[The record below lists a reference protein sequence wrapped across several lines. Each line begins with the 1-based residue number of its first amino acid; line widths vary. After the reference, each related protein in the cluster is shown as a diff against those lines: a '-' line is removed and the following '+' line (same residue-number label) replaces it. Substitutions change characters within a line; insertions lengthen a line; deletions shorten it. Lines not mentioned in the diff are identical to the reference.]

1 MKIWLSS
8 IFYSLLLFFAPIKGI
23 IVIVALSTMID
34 TGFGVWK
41 AKKLGEKLSSKAFRS
56 GLVPKLLSYV
66 GTVMMVYGSDVFIIN
81 SLVSNIV
88 DVNFMATKV
97 IALTLIINEAKSID
111 ESFEAVKGYSLIAKL
126 LEIINNLKDVKKQL

>member
-34 TGFGVWK
+34 TAFGILK
-41 AKKLGEKLSSKAFRS
+41 AKNLGVKVSSKAFRS

-88 DVNFMATKV
+88 DVEFMATKV

-111 ESFEAVKGYSLIAKL
+111 ESWEAVKGYSMIQKLI
-126 LEIINNLKDVKKQL
+126 EVINNLKDVKKQL

>member
-66 GTVMMVYGSDVFIIN
+66 GTAMMVYGSDVFIIN
-81 SLVSNIV
+81 SLVCNIV
-88 DVNFMATKV
+88 DVEFMATKV

>member
-1 MKIWLSS
+1 MKVYFSS
-8 IFYSLLLFFAPIKGI
+8 ILYSILLFFAPIKGI
-23 IVIVALSTMID
+23 IIMVALSTIID
-34 TGFGVWK
+34 TSFGIWK

-81 SLVSNIV
+81 SLVSNVV
-88 DVNFMATKV
+88 DVEFMATKV

-126 LEIINNLKDVKKQL
+126 IEIINNLKDVKKQL

>member
-34 TGFGVWK
+34 TGFGIWK

-81 SLVSNIV
+81 SLVSNVV
-88 DVNFMATKV
+88 DVEFMATKV

>member
-8 IFYSLLLFFAPIKGI
+8 IYYSLLLFFAPIKGI

-34 TGFGVWK
+34 TAFGIWK
-41 AKKLGEKLSSKAFRS
+41 AKNLGEKLSCKAFRS

-81 SLVSNIV
+81 SLVSNVV
-88 DVNFMATKV
+88 DVEFMATKV

>member
-8 IFYSLLLFFAPIKGI
+8 IFYSLILFFAPIKGI
-23 IVIVALSTMID
+23 ILMVALSTIID
-34 TGFGVWK
+34 TSFGIWK
-41 AKKLGEKLSSKAFRS
+41 AKKLGEKLSSKAFRT

-81 SLVSNIV
+81 SLVSNVV
-88 DVNFMATKV
+88 DVEFMATKV

-126 LEIINNLKDVKKQL
+126 IEIINNLKDVKKEL

>member
-81 SLVSNIV
+81 SLISNVV
-88 DVNFMATKV
+88 DVEFMATKV

>member
-8 IFYSLLLFFAPIKGI
+8 IFYSLILFFAPIKGI
-23 IVIVALSTMID
+23 ILMVALSTMID
-34 TGFGVWK
+34 TSFGIWK
-41 AKKLGEKLSSKAFRS
+41 AKNLGEKLSSKAFRT

-81 SLVSNIV
+81 SLVSNLV
-88 DVNFMATKV
+88 DVEFMATKI

-126 LEIINNLKDVKKQL
+126 IEIINNLKKVKKEL